1 MHLLGIIIWH
11 TYPLVIMND
20 TYSYSVCSKG
30 VNFLLEDDLF
40 SIFLVTVFI
49 PVYLLFLRTLI
60 IHFIPMPNMLKR
72 IGTGVAIMVVSVI
85 CTFIMDVS
93 GYIHQR
99 NEELCMFN
107 VDWNISQN
115 SSLLFIQRCLSALSH
130 MLINIALY
138 EFICAQSPHS
148 MKGLLIGLSFYHLL

>member
-1 MHLLGIIIWH
+1 
-11 TYPLVIMND
+11 
-20 TYSYSVCSKG
+20 
-30 VNFLLEDDLF
+30 
-40 SIFLVTVFI
+40 
-49 PVYLLFLRTLI
+49 
-60 IHFIPMPNMLKR
+60 MLKQ

-93 GYIHQR
+93 DYIHQR

-148 MKGLLIGLSFYHLL
+148 MKRLLIGLSFYHLL

>member
-1 MHLLGIIIWH
+1 
-11 TYPLVIMND
+11 
-20 TYSYSVCSKG
+20 
-30 VNFLLEDDLF
+30 
-40 SIFLVTVFI
+40 
-49 PVYLLFLRTLI
+49 
-60 IHFIPMPNMLKR
+60 
-72 IGTGVAIMVVSVI
+72 
-85 CTFIMDVS
+85 MDVS

-99 NEELCMFN
+99 NEESCMFN